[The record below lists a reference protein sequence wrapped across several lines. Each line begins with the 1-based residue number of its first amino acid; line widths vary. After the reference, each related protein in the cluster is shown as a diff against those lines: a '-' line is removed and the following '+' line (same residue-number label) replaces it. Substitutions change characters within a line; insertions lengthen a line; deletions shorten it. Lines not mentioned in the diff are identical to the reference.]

1 MSGHVWR
8 MGSTGDT
15 PVPVGDS
22 PNGRP
27 RGSLAIDHSLLAH
40 GALPVPPGESPG
52 GTGQWPTGIELS
64 LGTSSVGRPLPARN
78 ERGEGWG
85 EGKSNK
91 NATPLPGPLLL
102 LRRKRGRRA
111 SCSWEPAPP
120 RPARERVLRP
130 FSRSGWH
137 SRLRLQNG
145 MTGRPRTILDGR
157 ARLANCA
164 TTKTLANRHPHSRV
178 FQ

>member
-15 PVPVGDS
+15 PVPVGD
-22 PNGRP
+22 
-27 RGSLAIDHSLLAH
+27 
-40 GALPVPPGESPG
+40 SPG

-111 SCSWEPAPP
+111 RSIPLIQVQCSLALSPLVP
-120 RPARERVLRP
+120 RGEREKTKRRLFPVPLSPILRTPHVGSRP
-130 FSRSGWH
+130 FSR
-137 SRLRLQNG
+137 RLW
-145 MTGRPRTILDGR
+145 P
-157 ARLANCA
+157 
-164 TTKTLANRHPHSRV
+164 
-178 FQ
+178 